1 MNSPLLLLSPA
12 KVNLFLRVLRKR
24 DDGYHDIITLMQ
36 PLTLHDE
43 ISIEVGSGDGISVIC
58 DSAEV
63 PDGSGNLAYI
73 AAERLLESAGV
84 RKDIRIRIRKH
95 IPVAAGLG
103 GGSSNAATVLMGL
116 NGALRAGLS
125 EADLLSIGGGLGSD
139 VPFFMLGG
147 PALASGRGTELER
160 VRLPRYWYVL
170 INPGFKVSTSWA
182 YNNLDLTKGPK
193 NNILPYS
200 VSDFSDMERLREH
213 LANDLETVTIRKHPE
228 ISGLKKALME
238 NGASSALMSGSGPT
252 VFGIFRD
259 AEAAQ
264 SAGEALKKRLD
275 ARMSVFLTEGIEGP
289 PLKGVEAASGR

>member
-1 MNSPLLLLSPA
+1 MTSPTILLSPA

-43 ISIEVGSGDGISVIC
+43 ISIEVGSGDGISVSC

-63 PDGSGNLAYI
+63 PDGSGNLACI
-73 AAERLLESAGV
+73 AAEHLLKSSDI
-84 RKDIRIRIRKH
+84 KKKIRIRIKKN

-116 NGALRAGLS
+116 NGALKAGLS
-125 EADLLSIGGGLGSD
+125 EAELLSIGGRLGSD

-160 VRLPRYWYVL
+160 VRLPRYRYVL

-200 VSDFSDMERLREH
+200 VSDFNDMERLKDH
-213 LANDLETVTIRKHPE
+213 LVNDLETVTLRKHPE
-228 ISGLKKALME
+228 ISSLKKALME

-252 VFGIFRD
+252 VFGLFRD
-259 AEAAQ
+259 AEAAR
-264 SAGEALKKRLD
+264 SACKALKKGLD
-275 ARMSVFLTEGIEGP
+275 ARHSVFLTEGIEH
-289 PLKGVEAASGR
+289 A

>member
-1 MNSPLLLLSPA
+1 MTNPLLLLSPA
-12 KVNLFLRVLRKR
+12 KVNLFLRVLGKR
-24 DDGYHDIITLMQ
+24 DDGYHDIVTLMQ

-43 ISIEVGSGDGISVIC
+43 ISIEVGSGDGISVSC

-73 AAERLLESAGV
+73 AAEHLLKSS
-84 RKDIRIRIRKH
+84 DIRKRVSIRIKKN

-116 NGALRAGLS
+116 NHALKAGLS
-125 EADLLSIGGGLGSD
+125 EAELLSIGGRLGSD

-147 PALASGRGTELER
+147 PALARGRGTELER
-160 VRLPRYWYVL
+160 VRLPRYRYVL

-200 VSDFSDMERLREH
+200 VSDFNDMERLKDH
-213 LANDLETVTIRKHPE
+213 LVNDLETVTLRKHPE
-228 ISGLKKALME
+228 ILSLKKALME
-238 NGASSALMSGSGPT
+238 NGASAALMSGSGPT
-252 VFGIFRD
+252 VFGIFRG

-264 SAGEALKKRLD
+264 SACKALKQGLD
-275 ARMSVFLTEGIEGP
+275 ASHSVFLTEGIEH
-289 PLKGVEAASGR
+289 A